1 MITQF
6 GIALGNVLAYGILTR
21 NEPGISYGEGFWCA
35 VISLLVATV
44 IVFLLTL
51 HYWHEVSGHE
61 GEDPTE
67 NQVQVRIAGRH
78 FMLQTTLF
86 VSTVGLLALFM
97 PRIVSSISPFRHAR
111 LT

>member
-1 MITQF
+1 M
-6 GIALGNVLAYGILTR
+6 
-21 NEPGISYGEGFWCA
+21 
-35 VISLLVATV
+35 SLLIATV
-44 IVFLLTL
+44 IVFLLTV
-51 HYWHEVSGHE
+51 HYWYEVSGHE

-97 PRIVSSISPFRHAR
+97 SRIVSHVLALLVQDLANIPAYRNNGRTCKASTSQS
-111 LT
+111 